1 MAAEGFRGEFFIE
14 ACANGCCAV
23 ALKDIADIVLE
34 DISECHHAIGIKAA
48 GDDTTVGE
56 NSEMIAQP
64 IAKYAFAVVGR
75 AEIGPLEALA
85 VLDMELVLYAK
96 SACAATLEISE
107 SCSQSLDN
115 GIVRLRRAVLHA
127 IL

>member
-14 ACANGCCAV
+14 ACANGGCAV
-23 ALKDIADIVLE
+23 AFKDIADIVLE
-34 DISECHHAIGIKAA
+34 DISEGHHAVGIEAA

-56 NSEMIAQP
+56 NSEMIAQT
-64 IAKYAFAVVGR
+64 IAKYAFSVVGR
-75 AEIGPLEALA
+75 AKIWPLEALA

-96 SACAATLEISE
+96 SACASALKISK